1 MTSSSKRINLLDTF
15 CWFLNSEARLSCQH
29 EPRARLPFAVPYLY
43 MKQVEKREVDLR
55 LELAVCEY

>member
-1 MTSSSKRINLLDTF
+1 MTSSSTF
-15 CWFLNSEARLSCQH
+15 CRFINSEARPLSCQH

>member
-1 MTSSSKRINLLDTF
+1 MTSSSTF
-15 CWFLNSEARLSCQH
+15 CRFINSEARLSCQH

-43 MKQVEKREVDLR
+43 VKQVEKREVDLR